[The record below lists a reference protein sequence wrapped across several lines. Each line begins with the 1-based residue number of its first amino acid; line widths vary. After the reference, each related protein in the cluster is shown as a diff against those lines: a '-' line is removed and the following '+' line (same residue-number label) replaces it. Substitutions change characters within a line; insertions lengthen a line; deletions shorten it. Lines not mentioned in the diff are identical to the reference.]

1 MVEGLGLGAFMAVA
15 WVQCL
20 IRETKIPK
28 AGQTIPTSVAKKER
42 KYKFTMPTIYLNEY
56 RN

>member
-1 MVEGLGLGAFMAVA
+1 MAQGLGLGAFTAVA